1 MAVQKTSTS
10 TISWAG
16 TAIAGLYNITF
27 NFNRTTI
34 DVTELGS
41 DFKTYIQGQADSSVT
56 IEAFWDNNTAPH
68 STIEN
73 SLNTAAGN
81 VTVVFTGH
89 TNATYTFDGMV
100 TSINYS
106 TPVNDVV
113 KATIEIKVNGTVSI
127 A

>member
-16 TAIAGLYNITF
+16 TAIIGLYNITF

-41 DFKTYIQGQADSSVT
+41 DHKAYIQGQADSSVT
-56 IEAFWDNNTAPH
+56 VEAFWDNNSAPH
-68 STIEN
+68 NTIET

-81 VTVVFTGH
+81 VAVIFTGH
-89 TNATYTFDGMV
+89 TGATYSFNGMV

-113 KATIEIKVNGTVSI
+113 KATIEIKVNGPVSI
-127 A
+127 T